1 MTTYRRYLSAK
12 LHFLFEN
19 VGLEKKKMRKCLE
32 GKGKRRAVCKEKLPK
47 FNTSELVIL
56 EKQKGSIWSGA
67 LFRPTNFFVTPSNY
81 SRIALQIQCNCS
93 PNTLELLTKY
103 SVFADQF
110 DCICSAKN
118 VRKTQTADSQPF
130 NKSLIFR
137 VFGGEKHFF
146 QNAGLL
152 AKAFVGN
159 FDYIPVLHLSI
170 C

>member
-1 MTTYRRYLSAK
+1 MPSL
-12 LHFLFEN
+12 LVVL
-19 VGLEKKKMRKCLE
+19 C
-32 GKGKRRAVCKEKLPK
+32 VCKEKLPK
-47 FNTSELVIL
+47 FNTSGPSIL

-67 LFRPTNFFVTPSNY
+67 LFRPTNFFVTPSKY

-118 VRKTQTADSQPF
+118 VRKTQTTDSQPF
-130 NKSLIFR
+130 TKSLIFR
-137 VFGGEKHFF
+137 VFGCEEDFAQKT
-146 QNAGLL
+146 AIL

-159 FDYIPVLHLSI
+159 FDYMPVLHLSI